1 MTSTFSAP
9 SNRLQQHVVD
19 LRQAWQ
25 GMLTRPIAT
34 LSTLLAIAT
43 TLLVPILLL
52 TISSGLTQALDPY
65 SNSPRLT
72 AYLVDTSD
80 EAMMGV
86 VSKRLLAR
94 EDIGVVEVVPKE
106 GAFAE
111 FANISGFGDLLGEL
125 ESNPLPDALIISA
138 LQLDFTQLER
148 LAVELGAFPEI
159 DLVQLDAQWIRRL
172 QGFTQLIK
180 KFGLLI
186 GLAALLGFFLVIV
199 NTTKLIVQQSE
210 DEIRVL
216 KLIGA
221 PDTFIL
227 RPFLYSG
234 LAYGFF
240 VAVLAFILQ
249 FAIIAALGSLIDEF
263 LLKYNASLPAQVD
276 FSLGFTWLLFLL
288 LASSFTG
295 LLAAGVSAYQEIL
308 KLEP

>member
-72 AYLVDTSD
+72 AYLIDTSD

-106 GAFAE
+106 SAFAE

-249 FAIIAALGSLIDEF
+249 FAIIAAFGSLLDEF

>member
-72 AYLVDTSD
+72 AYLIDTSD

-125 ESNPLPDALIISA
+125 ESNPLPNALIISA

-249 FAIIAALGSLIDEF
+249 FAIIAAFGSLIDEF

>member
-72 AYLVDTSD
+72 AYLIDTSD
-80 EAMMGV
+80 EAMMGI

-125 ESNPLPDALIISA
+125 ESNPLPNALIISA

>member
-52 TISSGLTQALDPY
+52 VISSGLAQALDPY

-72 AYLVDTSD
+72 AYLIDTSD
-80 EAMMGV
+80 KAMMGY
-86 VSKRLLAR
+86 VSERLLSR
-94 EDIGVVEVVPKE
+94 EDIGFVEIVSKE
-106 GAFAE
+106 SAFAE
-111 FANISGFGDLLGEL
+111 FANINGFGDLLEEL

-138 LQLDFTQLER
+138 LELDFSQLEN
-148 LAVELGAFPEI
+148 LAAELAAFPEI
-159 DLVQLDAQWIRRL
+159 DLVQLDAQWIKRL
-172 QGFTQLIK
+172 QGFTQLMTN
-180 KFGLLI
+180 FGLLI
-186 GLAALLGFFLVIV
+186 GLAAVLGFFLVIA
-199 NTTKLIVQQSE
+199 NTTKLIIQQSE

-240 VAVLAFILQ
+240 VAVFAFVLQ
-249 FAIIAALGSLIDEF
+249 FAIIAVFAHLIDEF
-263 LLKYNASLPAQVD
+263 LLKYNASLPAQID
-276 FSLGFTWLLFLL
+276 FSLGLVWLLFLL

>member
-1 MTSTFSAP
+1 
-9 SNRLQQHVVD
+9 
-19 LRQAWQ
+19 
-25 GMLTRPIAT
+25 
-34 LSTLLAIAT
+34 
-43 TLLVPILLL
+43 
-52 TISSGLTQALDPY
+52 
-65 SNSPRLT
+65 
-72 AYLVDTSD
+72 
-80 EAMMGV
+80 
-86 VSKRLLAR
+86 
-94 EDIGVVEVVPKE
+94 
-106 GAFAE
+106 
-111 FANISGFGDLLGEL
+111 
-125 ESNPLPDALIISA
+125 
-138 LQLDFTQLER
+138 
-148 LAVELGAFPEI
+148 
-159 DLVQLDAQWIRRL
+159 
-172 QGFTQLIK
+172 
-180 KFGLLI
+180 

-249 FAIIAALGSLIDEF
+249 FAIIAAFGSLIDEF

>member
-72 AYLVDTSD
+72 AYLIDTSD

>member
-1 MTSTFSAP
+1 MTSTFSPP

-34 LSTLLAIAT
+34 FSTLLAIAT

-52 TISSGLTQALDPY
+52 VISSGLAQALDPY

-72 AYLVDTSD
+72 AYLINTSD
-80 EAMMGV
+80 EAMMGH
-86 VSKRLLAR
+86 VSERLLSR
-94 EDIGVVEVVPKE
+94 EDIGIVEIVSKTS
-106 GAFAE
+106 AFAE

-138 LQLDFTQLER
+138 LELDFTQLES
-148 LAVELGAFPEI
+148 LAAELGAFPEI

-180 KFGLLI
+180 NFGLLI
-186 GLAALLGFFLVIV
+186 GLAALLGFFLVIA

-234 LAYGFF
+234 LIYGFF
-240 VAVLAFILQ
+240 VAVFAFVLQ
-249 FAIIAALGSLIDEF
+249 LAIIAAFASLTDEF
-263 LLKYNASLPAQVD
+263 LLKYNASLPAQID
-276 FSLGFTWLLFLL
+276 LSLGLLWLLFLL

>member
-72 AYLVDTSD
+72 AYLIDTSD

-249 FAIIAALGSLIDEF
+249 FAIIAAFGSLIDEF